1 MENKKPVVF
10 FRNDDVR
17 DSLDSSLIEFTNLI
31 LGHGVPVSHAAEPAN
46 ISKEVAE
53 WLNSKKNEFPGL
65 LEIIQHGY
73 DHNLNNPT
81 EKMEFGGNR
90 EYGDQLKDIAE
101 GKKLMD
107 TYFRNNWTHVFTF
120 PYGTYNQATLKAVN
134 DSGYE
139 AISSKIQFSTRS
151 RVKNKVG
158 KMLGKDIILGKKV
171 NYHPGTRKGY
181 RFKEISVSANLIKK
195 YTGLSTADHYSLNE
209 IKEQIRIAGKYTST
223 IGVLFHHRFHH
234 KHLSLINDLI
244 IHLKA
249 EKFRFQTFAEM
260 IK

>member
-17 DSLDSSLIEFTNLI
+17 NSLDSSLIDFTDLL

-46 ISKEVAE
+46 ISIEVAE
-53 WLNSKKNEFPGL
+53 WLNSKKNEFPRL

-73 DHNLNNPT
+73 DHNLDNPA

-90 EYGDQLKDIAE
+90 EYGDQLNDISE

-107 TYFRNNWTHVFTF
+107 LYFGNNWTPVFTF

-139 AISSKIQFSTRS
+139 AISSKIQFSSKS
-151 RVKNKVG
+151 RLKNQVG

-171 NYHPGTRKGY
+171 NYHPGIRKGY
-181 RFKEISVSANLIKK
+181 RFKEISVSANLIRK
-195 YTGLSTADHYSLNE
+195 YTGQSTADHYSLNE
-209 IKEQIRIAGKYTST
+209 IKEQIRIAGKYTGI
-223 IGVLFHHRFHH
+223 IGVLFHHRFHQN
-234 KHLSLINDLI
+234 HLGLIEDLI
-244 IHLKA
+244 VHLKA
-249 EKFRFQTFAEM
+249 EKFRFRTFSEM